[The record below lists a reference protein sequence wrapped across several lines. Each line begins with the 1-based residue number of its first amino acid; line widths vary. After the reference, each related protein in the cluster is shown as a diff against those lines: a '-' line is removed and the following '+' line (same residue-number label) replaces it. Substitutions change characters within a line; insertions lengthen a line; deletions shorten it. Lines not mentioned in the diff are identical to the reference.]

1 MFADMKSMVMKAW
14 HEHYAL
20 LAINCMN
27 LESAHAAIRVAEKNR
42 APIILN
48 LYQGHLAH
56 FPAPRRGGSGSKR
69 SRNLPQYRS
78 LWRLIM
84 AKIRTVFVRRFVL
97 VSAD

>member
-27 LESAHAAIRVAEKNR
+27 LKVLTQLVRVAEKNR

-48 LYQGHLAH
+48 LYQGIWRIFLH
-56 FPAPRRGGSGSKR
+56 PSRRQWLKR

>member
-48 LYQGHLAH
+48 LYQGHLRIFLH
-56 FPAPRRGGSGSKR
+56 PSRRQWLKR

>member
-48 LYQGHLAH
+48 LYQGIWRIFLH
-56 FPAPRRGGSGSKR
+56 PSRRQWLKR

>member
-48 LYQGHLAH
+48 LYQGD
-56 FPAPRRGGSGSKR
+56 RKS
-69 SRNLPQYRS
+69 
-78 LWRLIM
+78 
-84 AKIRTVFVRRFVL
+84 VV
-97 VSAD
+97 

>member
-56 FPAPRRGGSGSKR
+56 FPAPVAAAVVKT
-69 SRNLPQYRS
+69 

>member
-48 LYQGHLAH
+48 LYQGIWRIFQH
-56 FPAPRRGGSGSKR
+56 PSRRQWLKR

>member
-20 LAINCMN
+20 LAINYMN
-27 LESAHAAIRVAEKNR
+27 LKVLAQLSAWRRRIALQSFSISIRGIWR
-42 APIILN
+42 IFLHPS
-48 LYQGHLAH
+48 
-56 FPAPRRGGSGSKR
+56 RRQWLKR

>member
-14 HEHYAL
+14 REQYAL

-27 LESAHAAIRVAEKNR
+27 LESARAAVRVAEKHR

-48 LYQGHLAH
+48 LYQGHLDH
-56 FPAPRRGGSGSKR
+56 FPAPIAVAVVKTLAEESRRYR
-69 SRNLPQYRS
+69 SR
-78 LWRLIM
+78 WRLIM
-84 AKIRTVFVRRFVL
+84 EKIQGVFVRRFVL